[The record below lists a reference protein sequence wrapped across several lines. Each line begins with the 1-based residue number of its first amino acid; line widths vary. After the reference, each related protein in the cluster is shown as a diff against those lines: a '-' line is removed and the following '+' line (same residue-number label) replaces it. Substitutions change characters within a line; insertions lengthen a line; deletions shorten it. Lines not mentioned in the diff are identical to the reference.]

1 MDHKKELQI
10 LKENIRTF
18 SERSEISE
26 KQRLL
31 SLSLCINALLSDQ
44 DTTIPELY
52 SRFSTEL
59 SENNLLSPTDRASF
73 FAALTH
79 SVTQQKKMIADG
91 SFRENESTKSGAH
104 GRIAL
109 VRNRYNEEA
118 FSLFEPFVQG
128 AKAEF
133 LSSFSDACE
142 EVFDNL
148 CEFCILPIENTES
161 GRLFGFY
168 SMLDRYELKICAT
181 CTVEHDDSPD
191 TVRYALVG
199 KHLPRRIP
207 KNTEWNLECCVSAQA
222 EEFPYDIFRV
232 APIFDATPIKI
243 DSLPILYDDGAHR
256 IYFTFRLPR
265 TMAYAFDFYLLSEH
279 PRYTAIGLYPIL
291 NHEFNA

>member
-1 MDHKKELQI
+1 MDQKKELQI
-10 LKENIRTF
+10 FKENIRTF
-18 SERSEISE
+18 SERSAIS
-26 KQRLL
+26 KQQREL
-31 SLSLCINALLSDQ
+31 SLDLCFRALLAEKNAS
-44 DTTIPELY
+44 PLELY
-52 SRFSTEL
+52 TRFCADFSKNEL
-59 SENNLLSPTDRASF
+59 SAEDRASF
-73 FAALTH
+73 FARLSN
-79 SVTQQKKMIADG
+79 SVPHQKELITKT
-91 SFRENESTKSGAH
+91 SFHDDESTKSGSH

-118 FSLFEPFVQG
+118 FSIFEPFVQG

-133 LSSFSDACE
+133 FSSFSDACE

-168 SMLDRYELKICAT
+168 SMIDRYELKICAT
-181 CTVEHDDSPD
+181 CTVEHEDSPD

-207 KNTEWNLECCVSAQA
+207 KNTEWNLECCISSEADQ
-222 EEFPYDIFRV
+222 FPYDIFRV
-232 APIFDATPIKI
+232 APIFEATPIKV

-256 IYFTFRLPR
+256 IYFTFQIPR
-265 TMAYAFDFYLLSEH
+265 MMAYAFDLYLLTEH

-291 NHEFNA
+291 NH

>member
-1 MDHKKELQI
+1 MDLTKEQQI
-10 LKENIRTF
+10 FKENIRIF
-18 SERSEISE
+18 SERSAISE
-26 KQRLL
+26 RQREL
-31 SLSLCINALLSDQ
+31 SLDLCINALLAEKESD
-44 DTTIPELY
+44 PLELY
-52 SRFSTEL
+52 ARFSSNFPSNSTFT
-59 SENNLLSPTDRASF
+59 SEDRAKF
-73 FAALTH
+73 FARLAKSAPHQKTMI
-79 SVTQQKKMIADG
+79 TQT
-91 SFRENESTKSGAH
+91 SFRDDESTQSGAH

-118 FSLFEPFVQG
+118 FAIFDPFVQG

-199 KHLPRRIP
+199 KRLPHRIP
-207 KNTEWNLECCVSAQA
+207 KNTEWNLEYCVSAESA
-222 EEFPYDIFRV
+222 EFPYDIFRV
-232 APIFDATPIKI
+232 APIFEATPIKI

-265 TMAYAFDFYLLSEH
+265 AMAYAFDLYLSSEH

-291 NHEFNA
+291 NH